1 MEENKGYDAFLLGFF
16 TDFLNR
22 IDELPSSDLK
32 EFCRVEALNYL
43 NKFDECL
50 EYTKN
55 NPLMFFSFKLSVFE
69 WFPKF
74 YNEKFLKVDNYFE
87 HFKDILLKEFYD
99 TINKD
104 KILKSNPLAEVVI
117 CDIFVYM
124 LEISNQ
130 FFESRLCFPE
140 YLKLKKDIF
149 NWLKQI
155 EQRHTDSYEENISEE
170 ENKIWKAL
178 IFERIGQVYSYYDK
192 NKEKLYYELSLS
204 CKPNVFALNDI
215 INFNGEDNDEEAW
228 DYLECFKKQWKYFK
242 PIEDTEYYPIF
253 NSIADLGDTH
263 NITLQEQKKY
273 YLLAIKIVERME
285 YKTISESYPF
295 YNLALLLE
303 EKKDFKKAEFYLQEA
318 KKILEQACDIK
329 IANIDDISKLLYF
342 IDDFQDYLYELCK
355 CQIYQKQKKSYEK
368 TLSLMEDMRGKL
380 DTLFREQSASINYYI
395 TLLKSKIYDIKEDYD
410 EFIKII
416 EDCLKAEEGF
426 LSKKQESDLK
436 SSLAYGYFNINAFDK
451 YHKLITEAIDLD
463 PENEYILK
471 LLASSSFPKEISFL
485 SKDHCKELGKS
496 SIISA
501 IILMLL
507 TTIFLIFRNKDLNSL
522 LQLDTFLQIL
532 NSPFGIIG
540 SILAAAIFLITFI
553 RPIISKIEI
562 KGIGIQFKEYE
573 LPSRERKSE
582 YNI

>member
-1 MEENKGYDAFLLGFF
+1 MKVYDAFLLGFF

-55 NPLMFFSFKLSVFE
+55 NPLMFFSFKLFVFE

-117 CDIFVYM
+117 CDILLYM
-124 LEISNQ
+124 LDISNQ
-130 FFESRLCFPE
+130 FFESGFCFPE

-178 IFERIGQVYSYYDK
+178 IFERIGQIYSYYDK

-204 CKPNVFALNDI
+204 CKPNVFASNDI
-215 INFNGEDNDEEAW
+215 INFNGEDNDEEVW

-263 NITLQEQKKY
+263 NITLQEQEKY
-273 YLLAIKIVERME
+273 YLLAIKIVEQMK
-285 YKTISESYPF
+285 YKTIIESYPF

-303 EKKDFKKAEFYLQEA
+303 EKKNFEKAEFYLKEA
-318 KKILEQACDIK
+318 IRILEQACDIK
-329 IANIDDISKLLYF
+329 ITDVDDINKLFLF

-355 CQIYQKQKKSYEK
+355 CQIYQKQKKSYKK
-368 TLSLMEDMRGKL
+368 TLSLMEDIRGKL
-380 DTLFREQSASINYYI
+380 DTLSRKQSASMNYDI

-410 EFIKII
+410 EFIKVI

-426 LSKKQESDLK
+426 LSKEQESDLK
-436 SSLAYGYFNINAFDK
+436 SRLAYGYFNINAFDK
-451 YHKLITEAIDLD
+451 YYKLITEAINLD
-463 PENEYILK
+463 PKNNYILK

-485 SKDHCKELGKS
+485 SKDHLKMILKNCFF
-496 SIISA
+496 
-501 IILMLL
+501 IILPIMLL
-507 TTIFLIFRNKDLNSL
+507 PVLYSL
-522 LQLDTFLQIL
+522 LQLDTLLQIS
-532 NSPFGIIG
+532 NSYFGIFCFIIAG
-540 SILAAAIFLITFI
+540 AIFLITFI
-553 RPIISKIEI
+553 EPIISKIRKIEI

-573 LPSRERKSE
+573 LPYRERKSE

>member
-1 MEENKGYDAFLLGFF
+1 MKVYDAFLLGFF

-22 IDELPSSDLK
+22 INELPSSDLK

-55 NPLMFFSFKLSVFE
+55 NPLMFFSFKLSVFK

-87 HFKDILLKEFYD
+87 HFKDILLKEFYA

-124 LEISNQ
+124 LDISNQ

-149 NWLKQI
+149 NWLKQM

-178 IFERIGQVYSYYDK
+178 IFERIGQVYSYYDE

-204 CKPNVFALNDI
+204 CKPNIFALDDI
-215 INFNGEDNDEEAW
+215 INYFNEEDNDEEAW
-228 DYLECFKKQWKYFK
+228 NYLECFKKQWKYFK
-242 PIEDTEYYPIF
+242 PIEETEYYPIF

-263 NITLQEQKKY
+263 NITLQEQEKY

-285 YKTISESYPF
+285 YTTILESYPF

-303 EKKDFKKAEFYLQEA
+303 ERKDFKKAEFYFQEA

-329 IANIDDISKLLYF
+329 IVNIDDISKLLYF

-368 TLSLMEDMRGKL
+368 TLSLMEDIRGKL
-380 DTLFREQSASINYYI
+380 DTLSKEQSASMNYYI
-395 TLLKSKIYDIKEDYD
+395 TLLKSKIYDIKKDYD

-426 LSKKQESDLK
+426 LSKELESDLK
-436 SSLAYGYFNINAFDK
+436 SRLAYGYFNINAFDK
-451 YHKLITEAIDLD
+451 YYKLITEAIDLG
-463 PENEYILK
+463 PKNEYILK
-471 LLASSSFPKEISFL
+471 LLALSSFPKEISFL
-485 SKDHCKELGKS
+485 SKDHLKMILKNCFF
-496 SIISA
+496 
-501 IILMLL
+501 IILPIMLL
-507 TTIFLIFRNKDLNSL
+507 PVLYSL
-522 LQLDTFLQIL
+522 LQLDTLLQIS
-532 NSPFGIIG
+532 NSYFGIFCFIIAG
-540 SILAAAIFLITFI
+540 AIFLITFI
-553 RPIISKIEI
+553 EPIISKIRKIEI

-573 LPSRERKSE
+573 LPYRERKSE